1 MAEHLEK
8 GSLVNGQLEHD
19 EKVTCI
25 DYHCLLKLIATGDV
39 GGLIKIWNYRRML
52 VREIKFT
59 EPISAMQFLNRKG
72 DLIVGHKGK
81 LSKIKAEDYFPYP
94 EFMEIPSPE
103 EYGRVLKNNSAPI
116 PDNFFTLI
124 KNQSDEIEALN
135 DRLRKQKPQEEDGE

>member
-1 MAEHLEK
+1 
-8 GSLVNGQLEHD
+8 
-19 EKVTCI
+19 
-25 DYHCLLKLIATGDV
+25 
-39 GGLIKIWNYRRML
+39 ML

-94 EFMEIPSPE
+94 EFMEVPSPE
-103 EYGRVLKNNSAPI
+103 NYGKVLRNNSAPI

-124 KNQSDEIEALN
+124 KNQSDEVEALN
-135 DRLRKQKPQEEDGE
+135 DRLRKPKQQEEESEQNSALMTHLNNLFKVTPKFGMPMDEFKALLNKDDRVPKLTDKRTIVQAF